1 MKQST
6 EMNLIGSESQLV
18 GGRPI
23 DYVQAQLRSWTKHCL
38 EQIQL
43 VVKAELELRISRFQV
58 RRPNY
63 LATFLPEILQ
73 FFWLVVNYYLKGRR
87 VEKWMPINTTISHTI
102 F

>member
-23 DYVQAQLRSWTKHCL
+23 GYVKAELRSWTKHYL

-43 VVKAELELRISRFQV
+43 VVKAELELRISRFQL
-58 RRPNY
+58 RRPNH
-63 LATFLPEILQ
+63 LATFPPG
-73 FFWLVVNYYLKGRR
+73 N
-87 VEKWMPINTTISHTI
+87 STI
-102 F
+102 FLTCCELLFKG